1 MPTFC
6 NISVVS
12 QRYKIVASKL
22 MFVASVFLFLYN
34 REISYN
40 LSA

>member
-22 MFVASVFLFLYN
+22 MFAANVFSLFKYKVTTKK
-34 REISYN
+34 
-40 LSA
+40 